1 MRADA
6 ERNRERLLD
15 AAIEMVLTVGG
26 EPTRDAIAER
36 AGLGIA
42 TLYRHFPDRQTL
54 LRSIARR
61 VLDRSN
67 AAGEQ
72 SLAGAA
78 DSFDALRRYLHA
90 AVDNGVGVLNMIHPL
105 IESPDWPEQRAKA
118 ESILST
124 MLSRAKAE
132 GRIRR
137 DTSIADVAFA
147 IIRFCRPLA
156 VGLSSDDEQ
165 AIAHRHVDTYI
176 EGLRSSPPSDAQS
189 SDHDGSG

>member
-6 ERNRERLLD
+6 ERNRDRLLD
-15 AAIEMVLTVGG
+15 AAIELVLAVGG

-36 AGLGIA
+36 AGVGIA

-54 LRSIARR
+54 LHSIALR

-90 AVDNGVGVLNMIHPL
+90 AVDDGVGVLNMIYPL

-118 ESILST
+118 QSILST
-124 MLSRAKAE
+124 MLRRAKAE

-137 DTSIADVAFA
+137 DTSMADVAFA

-156 VGLSSDDEQ
+156 VGLPPDEER
-165 AIAHRHVDTYI
+165 AIAHRHIDTYLD
-176 EGLRSSPPSDAQS
+176 GLRR
-189 SDHDGSG
+189 